1 MGQGGHCMDTLR
13 YKESWQDR
21 WFTIANYTFLV
32 LLFIAILYPLIY
44 VVSSSFS
51 DSQAVVSGK
60 VWLWPVNPTLDGYIA
75 VLQYKLV
82 GSGFLNSVLYT
93 VLGTAINIAFTILAA
108 YPLSRRDFFGKNV
121 FMILFM
127 FTTMFSGGLIPT
139 YLLIRDLGML
149 NSIWAMILP
158 GALSVWNVIITR
170 TYFQMTIPDELLE
183 AAQMDGCSDFRFVW
197 KMVLPLS
204 GPIIAVITLY
214 YAAANWNQY
223 FSALIYLKDQQLY
236 PLQLVLKDILISN
249 EVDMSS
255 MSGDPADA
263 ARRESLRVL
272 LKYSLIVITSL
283 PLLVVYPF
291 IQKYFV
297 KGVMIGSLKG

>member
-1 MGQGGHCMDTLR
+1 METVF
-13 YKESWQDR
+13 YKESRQDR
-21 WFTIANYTFLV
+21 IFTVFNYIFLI
-32 LLFIAILYPLIY
+32 LLFVAILYPLVY

-60 VWLWPVNPTLDGYIA
+60 VWLWPVNPTLDGYAA
-75 VLQYKLV
+75 VFQYKLV
-82 GSGFLNSVLYT
+82 GSGFLNSVIYT
-93 VLGTAINIAFTILAA
+93 VLGTVINIVFTVLAA
-108 YPLSRRDFFGKNV
+108 YPLSRRDFFGKNI

-139 YLLIRDLGML
+139 YLLIKDLGML

-183 AAQMDGCSDFRFVW
+183 ASQMDGCSDFRFVW

-223 FSALIYLKDQQLY
+223 FSALIYLKDQSLY

-249 EVDMSS
+249 EVDMTM
-255 MSGDPADA
+255 MSGSPEDA
-263 ARRESLRVL
+263 AKREAMRVL

-283 PLLVVYPF
+283 PLLIVYPF

>member
-1 MGQGGHCMDTLR
+1 MDTLR

-21 WFTIANYTFLV
+21 LFTIANYTFLV
-32 LLFIAILYPLIY
+32 LLFIAILYPLVY

-108 YPLSRRDFFGKNV
+108 YPLSRRDFFGKNI

-197 KMVLPLS
+197 NMVLPLS